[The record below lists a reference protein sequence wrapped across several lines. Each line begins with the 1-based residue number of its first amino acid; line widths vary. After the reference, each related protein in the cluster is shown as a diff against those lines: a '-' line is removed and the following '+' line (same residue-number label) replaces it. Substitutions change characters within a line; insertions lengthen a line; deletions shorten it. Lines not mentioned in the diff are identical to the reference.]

1 MYYLWV
7 RRLIHPVNNTG
18 PWITLFFCPAVWLV
32 CIKSFLKKATHM
44 ELWHQPPGKH
54 LSLFSLIQWFSSSTA
69 VCFIHHFTSM
79 CLLGKRLFSSRW
91 NSRDSGISF
100 WIFFFLMIAWRLVV
114 FPWQPCDWEGEFEWW
129 LSARK
134 IEHSHGDTFYPARVY
149 FKCRSIISLY

>member
-1 MYYLWV
+1 MYYLWGV

-100 WIFFFLMIAWRLVV
+100 WIFFFFNDCLAAGGVSMATLWLGRGIWMVAVSEENWA
-114 FPWQPCDWEGEFEWW
+114 QPRGYVLSGE
-129 LSARK
+129 
-134 IEHSHGDTFYPARVY
+134 
-149 FKCRSIISLY
+149 SLL